1 MSDEK
6 QSLQTAEV
14 VPGGSMPFTPERR
27 QQIVRLLEQRQRL
40 TVAELSQHFAVS
52 EVTIRKDLVWL
63 ENRRLAVRTYGGA
76 VFPTAHIGQME
87 GDFAE
92 RERLKPKEKERIGA
106 LAASYVQNGET
117 IALDA
122 STTAFAMVPE
132 LLAKRELTVVTNGL
146 RTGMELIQSSS
157 ITVLMPGGTL
167 RPETLSLIGTW
178 GNSMLQQ
185 IHISKAFIGAR
196 GLTLNEG
203 LTDVNREE
211 VELKRVLVEAAKE
224 VIAVVDASKWD
235 HVALATICPLE
246 RLDLIITDKQAPPH
260 LVNQISLLGVEVL
273 LV

>member
-1 MSDEK
+1 MNDE
-6 QSLQTAEV
+6 QRNIQTTETL
-14 VPGGSMPFTPERR
+14 PGGSMLFTPERR
-27 QQIVRLLEQRQRL
+27 QQIARLLEQRQRL
-40 TVAELSQHFAVS
+40 KVAELSQRFTVS
-52 EVTIRKDLVWL
+52 EVTIRKDLAWL
-63 ENRRLAVRTYGGA
+63 ETRRLAVRTHGGA
-76 VFPTAHIGQME
+76 VFPTAHIGQKE
-87 GDFAE
+87 GNFAE
-92 RERLKPKEKERIGA
+92 RERLKSSEKERIGA

-122 STTAFAMVPE
+122 STTAFAMVPR

-146 RTGMELIQSSS
+146 RTGMELVQSSS
-157 ITVLMPGGTL
+157 IAVLMPGGTL
-167 RPETLSLIGTW
+167 RPESLSLIGTW
-178 GNSMLQQ
+178 GKPALQQ

-246 RLDLIITDKQAPPH
+246 RLDLIITDKQAPI
-260 LVNQISLLGVEVL
+260 LLLNQISQLGVEVL